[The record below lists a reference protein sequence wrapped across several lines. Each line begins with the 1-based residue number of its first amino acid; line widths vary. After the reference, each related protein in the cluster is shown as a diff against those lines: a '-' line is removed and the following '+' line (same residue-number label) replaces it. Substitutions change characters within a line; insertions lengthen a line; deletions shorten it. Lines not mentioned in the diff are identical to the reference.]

1 MLRWDFCLLCLSY
14 SQSSRVGSEELRD
27 NLRKLRTLLSHNTA
41 IILNNDRKGIKIT
54 AEAKDEELKALPLPS
69 PPLPSGDFD
78 QVFMNAALTQNN
90 VSVLMSI

>member
-1 MLRWDFCLLCLSY
+1 M
-14 SQSSRVGSEELRD
+14 
-27 NLRKLRTLLSHNTA
+27 
-41 IILNNDRKGIKIT
+41 T